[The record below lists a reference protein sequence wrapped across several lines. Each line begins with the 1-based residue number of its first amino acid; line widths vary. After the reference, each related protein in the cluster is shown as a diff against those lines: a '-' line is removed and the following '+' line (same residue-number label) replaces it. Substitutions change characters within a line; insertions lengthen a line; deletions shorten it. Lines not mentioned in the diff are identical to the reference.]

1 VRLFKDYDYMTFFLY
16 KISAAESHPTPQT
29 ISLLPLL
36 QNPGMLR
43 FLQVMLLVHDVSVQG
58 ALPQIRLLM
67 GLTWD
72 DLKTTI
78 CALRPIIGRDNNKTQ
93 ELVNHLLEGLC
104 FGEFYP
110 WPMLSRDLARQLLP
124 MLSANKPEDVNM

>member
-1 VRLFKDYDYMTFFLY
+1 MTLFEDYDYMHFFLY
-16 KISAAESHPTPQT
+16 KFNAAKSNSTPKT

-43 FLQVMLLVHDVSVQG
+43 FLQVMFLVHEPAVQG
-58 ALPQIRLLM
+58 ALPLIRLLL
-67 GLTWD
+67 GFTWD
-72 DLKTTI
+72 DLQTTT
-78 CALRPIIGRDNNKTQ
+78 CSLRPIIGRDDSKIQ

-110 WPMLSRDLARQLLP
+110 WPKLSRDLARQLLS
-124 MLSANKPEDVNM
+124 MLSANNRPDMDM